1 MIFYLHLSIFSLTL
15 YLLPVGQKLVMIICL
30 LKLNGASV
38 FIFLWCRKYSYWQKV
53 RGEIDILINSEYNES
68 DWLSNKRE
76 MLKKNMLNF
85 IQKMHMR
92 EIERILGKRERILG
106 EREREYG
113 ERQECCS
120 LIKKTKSSVCTTY
133 S

>member
-1 MIFYLHLSIFSLTL
+1 MGQVFS
-15 YLLPVGQKLVMIICL
+15 
-30 LKLNGASV
+30 
-38 FIFLWCRKYSYWQKV
+38 FFLWFRKYSYWQQV
-53 RGEIDILINSEYNES
+53 HGEIDILINSEYNES

-113 ERQECCS
+113 ER
-120 LIKKTKSSVCTTY
+120 
-133 S
+133 

>member
-38 FIFLWCRKYSYWQKV
+38 FIFLLFRIYSYWQNV

-68 DWLSNKRE
+68 DWLSNKPE

-113 ERQECCS
+113 ER
-120 LIKKTKSSVCTTY
+120 
-133 S
+133 

>member
-1 MIFYLHLSIFSLTL
+1 MGQVFS
-15 YLLPVGQKLVMIICL
+15 
-30 LKLNGASV
+30 
-38 FIFLWCRKYSYWQKV
+38 FFLWFRKYSYWQQV

-106 EREREYG
+106 EREREYR
-113 ERQECCS
+113 ER
-120 LIKKTKSSVCTTY
+120 
-133 S
+133 

>member
-38 FIFLWCRKYSYWQKV
+38 FIFLWFRKYSYWQQV

-76 MLKKNMLNF
+76 MLEKNMLNF
-85 IQKMHMR
+85 IQKMHERDR
-92 EIERILGKRERILG
+92 ENIGKERKNIGRERKRI
-106 EREREYG
+106 
-113 ERQECCS
+113 
-120 LIKKTKSSVCTTY
+120 
-133 S
+133 

>member
-38 FIFLWCRKYSYWQKV
+38 FIFLWFRKYSYWQQV

-92 EIERILGKRERILG
+92 EIERILGKKEYW
-106 EREREYG
+106 EREKENMGRD
-113 ERQECCS
+113 RS
-120 LIKKTKSSVCTTY
+120 AVL
-133 S
+133 

>member
-1 MIFYLHLSIFSLTL
+1 MGQVFS
-15 YLLPVGQKLVMIICL
+15 
-30 LKLNGASV
+30 
-38 FIFLWCRKYSYWQKV
+38 FFLWFRKYSYWQQV

-85 IQKMHMR
+85 IQKMHIR

-113 ERQECCS
+113 ER
-120 LIKKTKSSVCTTY
+120 
-133 S
+133 

>member
-1 MIFYLHLSIFSLTL
+1 M
-15 YLLPVGQKLVMIICL
+15 
-30 LKLNGASV
+30 
-38 FIFLWCRKYSYWQKV
+38 QKV

-85 IQKMHMR
+85 IQKMHARERER

-106 EREREYG
+106 KRERENG
-113 ERQECCS
+113 ER
-120 LIKKTKSSVCTTY
+120 
-133 S
+133 

>member
-1 MIFYLHLSIFSLTL
+1 MWF
-15 YLLPVGQKLVMIICL
+15 
-30 LKLNGASV
+30 
-38 FIFLWCRKYSYWQKV
+38 RKYSYWQKV
-53 RGEIDILINSEYNES
+53 HGEIDILINSEYNES

-76 MLKKNMLNF
+76 MLEKNMLNF

-113 ERQECCS
+113 ER
-120 LIKKTKSSVCTTY
+120 
-133 S
+133 

>member
-38 FIFLWCRKYSYWQKV
+38 FIFLWFRKYSYWQQV

-120 LIKKTKSSVCTTY
+120 LMKKTKSSVCTTY